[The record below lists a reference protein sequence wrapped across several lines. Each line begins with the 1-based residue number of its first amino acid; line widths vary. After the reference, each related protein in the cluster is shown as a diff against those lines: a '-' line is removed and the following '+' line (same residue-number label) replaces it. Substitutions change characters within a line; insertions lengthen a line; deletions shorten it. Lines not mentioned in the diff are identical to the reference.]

1 MATITSANAILML
14 AVTPVFPV
22 PQRIQGFATDDS
34 FDVEAAEFAQV
45 MMGVDGK
52 MSAGY
57 VPAVTR
63 MTINLQADSASMS
76 FFENWD
82 QAQKVALD
90 LFPASGTI
98 TLPSL
103 SKSYT
108 MSNGVMT
115 SLVQAPR
122 GGKVLQ
128 PRAFVITWESIT
140 PALI

>member
-1 MATITSANAILML
+1 MATITSANAVLML
-14 AVTPVFPV
+14 AVVPVYAV
-22 PQRIQGFATDDS
+22 PQQIQGFSTDDA

-52 MSAGY
+52 MSAGF
-57 VPAVTR
+57 VPNVTR
-63 MTINLQADSASMS
+63 MTINLQADSTSMS

-82 QAQKVALD
+82 QAQKVSQD
-90 LFPASGTI
+90 LYPASGTI

-108 MSNGVMT
+108 MSNGILT
-115 SLVQAPR
+115 SIVQAPR
-122 GGKVLQ
+122 AGKVLQ
-128 PRAFVITWESIT
+128 PRAFTITWQSIT